1 MVSYY
6 SVLILLCLIALA
18 VLCVLV
24 HENSWI
30 GKRDKHMFYLTYTIV
45 GISAIAEWLG
55 VQISGNEAVPTGVL
69 SLIKCLDYTLTP
81 LAGGAVVAQMKL
93 HNKLFKVLMI
103 VLGCNAAFQLVACF
117 NGWMVSIDE
126 HHRYSHGPLYGVYVA
141 IYLLVIALTAAEFL
155 VFSLSYRKRNRIS
168 LISVFVLILIGVG
181 LQEILGGECR
191 TAYVALTMGVALM
204 FIHYAEFYK
213 MAADEQL
220 TNERN
225 KLLKDSLSG
234 VYSRYAYA
242 DDMERYIKMVELPD
256 NFTVFMFDVN
266 GLKTVNDTQG
276 HKAGD
281 ELIIGAARCIE
292 NAVDKAGRCYRIG
305 GDEFAAMTNMNTE
318 EAEALLLRLEEQT
331 KQWKGKT
338 LDFAMSIAAGYARAE
353 DFHDLTVEELAKKA
367 DQAMYASKAVYYHNR

>member
-1 MVSYY
+1 M
-6 SVLILLCLIALA
+6 
-18 VLCVLV
+18 
-24 HENSWI
+24 
-30 GKRDKHMFYLTYTIV
+30 
-45 GISAIAEWLG
+45 
-55 VQISGNEAVPTGVL
+55 
-69 SLIKCLDYTLTP
+69 
-81 LAGGAVVAQMKL
+81 
-93 HNKLFKVLMI
+93 
-103 VLGCNAAFQLVACF
+103 
-117 NGWMVSIDE
+117 
-126 HHRYSHGPLYGVYVA
+126 
-141 IYLLVIALTAAEFL
+141 
-155 VFSLSYRKRNRIS
+155 FSLSYRKRNRIS

>member
-1 MVSYY
+1 LVSYY

-55 VQISGNEAVPTGVL
+55 VQLSGNEAVPTGVL

-103 VLGCNAAFQLVACF
+103 VLGCNTAFQLVACF

-168 LISVFVLILIGVG
+168 LISVIVLILIGVG

-242 DDMERYIKMVELPD
+242 DDMERYGKMVELPD

-276 HKAGD
+276 HKSGD